1 MDDSCYVVNMIKLED
16 KKKERKKKK
25 KKNRKKKK
33 TEKKA
38 IRMNKTKI

>member
-1 MDDSCYVVNMIKLED
+1 MYDSCYVVNMIKLED